1 MSILVGYG
9 QNIKYLNKKPDL
21 KTEIYDLSAVVESRY
36 NTSKEKISSV
46 EEFMK
51 YPIKYCFNV
60 SAKSKTET
68 TAFKHCYY
76 FDNKEEAVSEHK
88 KLKVK
93 LYDQLTAPFLKKL
106 DSKQSLSIND
116 QMRLHAIFN
125 RMDKLR

>member
-1 MSILVGYG
+1 MATFVSLELLLNSDTELGPLILSPFFSF
-9 QNIKYLNKKPDL
+9 LLFSPL
-21 KTEIYDLSAVVESRY
+21 LSF
-36 NTSKEKISSV
+36 SSLS
-46 EEFMK
+46 FSFF
-51 YPIKYCFNV
+51 PCP
-60 SAKSKTET
+60 SLPPRTSKTET